1 MAERTI
7 LVEGGGIAA
16 LCCQQLLH
24 GQCYTGAS
32 AVAKTPRLPAILVSQ
47 STQKLLADIFQSA
60 DLFEGFP
67 HIRER
72 VVAWRPGNPVRLPH
86 SAVVAS
92 EKVLLDRLRARLAE
106 GERQEEDPEHSLA
119 WRIFSAGAAP
129 LQELEQMHFGSRT
142 AVVRQVEL
150 AGNAQPDACWIE
162 SVENGWLFL
171 LPTLQGQGSLIS
183 VGSETRRLLSNSRL
197 VVSQV
202 QSIEESVVA
211 EFAAYPRILSRL
223 CGDRGSDKAGAGWL
237 ACGSAAM
244 SFDPLCGEGAGNAAR
259 EAILASAALKAI
271 LAGESREDVLS
282 EYSMRL
288 MLGFL
293 RHLENC
299 REFYRPETPS
309 EFWRAELQ
317 SIESGIVWTKQQLE
331 GRSPRFRLM
340 DFTLERIANP
350 HKPTSV

>member
-1 MAERTI
+1 
-7 LVEGGGIAA
+7 
-16 LCCQQLLH
+16 
-24 GQCYTGAS
+24 
-32 AVAKTPRLPAILVSQ
+32 LPAILVSQ

-72 VVAWRPGNPVRLPH
+72 VVVWGPGSPVSLPH

-92 EKVLLDRLRARLAE
+92 EEVLLDRLRARILEGE
-106 GERQEEDPEHSLA
+106 GEREDPEHSPT
-119 WRIFSAGAAP
+119 WRIFGGGATP
-129 LQELEQMHFGSRT
+129 LPGLQHMWFGSRT

-150 AGNAQPDACWIE
+150 AGGNAQPDACWIE

-183 VGSETRRLLSNSRL
+183 VGGETRRLLSNSRL
-197 VVSQV
+197 VASQV
-202 QSIEESVVA
+202 HSIDESVVA

-223 CGDRGSDKAGAGWL
+223 CGDRGGDKAGAGWL

-244 SFDPLCGEGAGNAAR
+244 SFDPLCGEGTGNAAR

-271 LAGESREDVLS
+271 RAGESREDVLS

-299 REFYRPETPS
+299 REFYRPETSS
-309 EFWRAELQ
+309 EFWHSELQ
-317 SIESGIVWTKQQLE
+317 SIETGIAWTKTQLE
-331 GRSPRFRLM
+331 GQRPNFRLM
-340 DFTLERIANP
+340 DFTLERVANLS
-350 HKPTSV
+350 KPPST